1 MASTQVHMEEEEVLG
16 FPVWAAE
23 LDLLVGGS
31 KRGQVS
37 DQGQCF
43 ELLQKIQVTLAR
55 TTRSEVQEY
64 QRRCEEA
71 LCSILLRGAAPPV
84 RNPS

>member
-1 MASTQVHMEEEEVLG
+1 MDEEEVLG

-31 KRGQVS
+31 KGGQVS

-43 ELLQKIQVTLAR
+43 ELLQKIQATLAR
-55 TTRSEVQEY
+55 TARKEVQEY

-71 LCSILLRGAAPPV
+71 LCSLLLKGAAPPV
-84 RNPS
+84 SIAFDSCLL